1 MSFDHFGDTKRSRVK
16 ERIKKDEDEE
26 LNKFSNVS
34 GKSMFY
40 TLTLTVYL
48 LKVNNRNNITIPEE
62 TKNNDVVLVF
72 IL

>member
-1 MSFDHFGDTKRSRVK
+1 MSFDHFGDTKRYRVK
-16 ERIKKDEDEE
+16 ERIKKGGDEE

-40 TLTLTVYL
+40 TLTLTIYL